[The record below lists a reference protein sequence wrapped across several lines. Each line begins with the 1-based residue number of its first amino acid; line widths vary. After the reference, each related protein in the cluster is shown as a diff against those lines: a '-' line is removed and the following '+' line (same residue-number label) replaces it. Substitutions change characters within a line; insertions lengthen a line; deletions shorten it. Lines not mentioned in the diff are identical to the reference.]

1 MRRVPVSLSVVLFLL
16 LFVPRPARAWSL
28 RDEVTVTGTGL
39 TAEVVWEI
47 INAKTYCQSAPANLD
62 RVMCTTVPDP
72 GEFWFGLDGAG
83 NSYGTI
89 NAVDAAG
96 EYFDVHRRPAG
107 THLSQPLLRI
117 TKRKEPVFGQ
127 VTKIQFALGSMIDQ
141 TSGTLLLALTGSCLS
156 TLCNAQ
162 GDTTDHLALLRVTG
176 LPTLFDLALTY
187 QPPNS
192 LALKIPA
199 RAEALPTMDRVDMYY
214 GSAAAL
220 GNLATA
226 TPLACDVAPGA
237 LPGAVVTIADPLPAP
252 AVGQARYYE
261 AVVTSGS
268 ERRAG
273 RRGSNGVMTGR
284 DTSGLPACP

>member
-1 MRRVPVSLSVVLFLL
+1 MRRIPVSLCVAFILL
-16 LFVPRPARAWSL
+16 LCVPGSAGAWSL
-28 RDEVTVTGTGL
+28 RDEVTVTGSGL

-47 INAKTYCQSAPANLD
+47 INAKTYCQNAPANLD

-72 GEFWFGLDGAG
+72 GEFWFGLDAAG
-83 NSYGTI
+83 NSYGTVT
-89 NAVDAAG
+89 ATDAAG
-96 EYFDVHRRPAG
+96 EYYDVHRRPAG
-107 THLSQPLLRI
+107 THLSQAILRI

-187 QPPNS
+187 QPPNG
-192 LALKIPA
+192 LALKIPT
-199 RAEALPTMDRVDMYY
+199 RAEALPTMDRVDFYY
-214 GSAAAL
+214 GPAPAL

-226 TPLACDVAPGA
+226 TPLACNVAPGA
-237 LPGAVVTIADPLPAP
+237 QPGSVVTVVDPLPPP
-252 AVGQARYYE
+252 ALGQARYYE
-261 AVVTSGS
+261 AVVTSGA

-273 RRGSNGVMTGR
+273 RRGTNGVMTGR
-284 DTSGLPACP
+284 VTTGLPACP